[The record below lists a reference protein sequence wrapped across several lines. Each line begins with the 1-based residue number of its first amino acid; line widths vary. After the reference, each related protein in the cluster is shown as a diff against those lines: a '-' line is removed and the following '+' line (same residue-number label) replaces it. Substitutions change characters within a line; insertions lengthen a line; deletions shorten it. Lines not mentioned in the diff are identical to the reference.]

1 MLKNIQGPECI
12 TFEVD
17 AYNACKNTTSGEIT
31 EIVKDMN
38 VLFLHNYNEPMVLAR
53 VAKMLGKRFEDLF
66 FMELRLL
73 GSMQDVH
80 WADNVNNIRIV
91 FYCHK
96 WSASGVNVKVE
107 SANKV
112 VTQSKN
118 GTKG

>member
-17 AYNACKNTTSGEIT
+17 AYNACKNTTSGEFIG
-31 EIVKDMN
+31 IVELLLYD
-38 VLFLHNYNEPMVLAR
+38 YSEPMILVE

-112 VTQSKN
+112 VTQGKN